1 MKRERMSLLLK
12 LLVLFSVVAAVGV
25 GFLTVRSFTQ
35 RSTAASMKAALRAS
49 GSPLSGEELN
59 EFYRVPAGETD
70 TTQLWL
76 NATRQVGT
84 DAFNQKVIRL
94 PMFGPGP
101 MPVLPGVE
109 WPQLDECRTALA
121 TTLDAEMK
129 AVRIAVAAGGRV
141 RFPVDFRDGVGAEL
155 TDTAR
160 MRFLIRLLALD
171 CYVAGHDHDS
181 ERVIANIR
189 GMFAMSDAIAAEP
202 CLVSQLVR
210 LSLFGITVRTL
221 QDLFPHCRWSD
232 QELAAIQGD
241 LARADLRADLQRA
254 VIGEQARM
262 MDMLKTAAPDYFR
275 ADNEILAMELYGGIV
290 DACEKPWAD
299 CLADCEQVSTR
310 LDEVWSRKSSKVRY
324 SGVGLLFPAFM
335 DVVEVAAI
343 NEARRRAASVALGMI
358 RQEMHAGKL
367 PASLDQITPA
377 FLEAGPGQVVMTI
390 DPYTGAPLKLRQSDA
405 AIAIYS
411 VGSDRKS
418 NAGRPGSGEHEGE
431 IDPGFL
437 LERLARK

>member
-12 LLVLFSVVAAVGV
+12 LLVLFSLVAAVGV

-59 EFYRVPAGETD
+59 DFYRVPAGETD

-76 NATRQVGT
+76 NATRQVET

-101 MPVLPGVE
+101 MPALPGVE
-109 WPQLDECRTALA
+109 WPQLDECRTALT
-121 TTLDAEMK
+121 TTLGAEMK

-160 MRFLIRLLALD
+160 MRFLIR
-171 CYVAGHDHDS
+171 
-181 ERVIANIR
+181 
-189 GMFAMSDAIAAEP
+189 
-202 CLVSQLVR
+202 
-210 LSLFGITVRTL
+210 
-221 QDLFPHCRWSD
+221 
-232 QELAAIQGD
+232 QGD

-262 MDMLKTAAPDYFR
+262 MDMLKIAAPDYFR
-275 ADNEILAMELYGGIV
+275 ADNEILAMELYGGIL
-290 DACEKPWAD
+290 DACEKPWPD
-299 CLADCEQVSTR
+299 CLAACEQVSTR
-310 LDEVWSRKSSKVRY
+310 LDEVWSGKSSKVRY

-377 FLEAGPGQVVMTI
+377 FLEAGVSGGIP
-390 DPYTGAPLKLRQSDA
+390 APKASHARQQQGNSSHG
-405 AIAIYS
+405 YS
-411 VGSDRKS
+411 V
-418 NAGRPGSGEHEGE
+418 NAIVPTAPFPKHPS
-431 IDPGFL
+431 PSF
-437 LERLARK
+437 AP